1 MSTTLIIE
9 VAVIGIIVS
18 IALDY
23 AYDKYI
29 DRKVKDKLN
38 SFKDGQLNNG
48 RLSNGR
54 LNKTQK

>member
-18 IALDY
+18 ITLDY

-38 SFKDGQLNNG
+38 NFKDGQFN
-48 RLSNGR
+48 NGR

>member
-38 SFKDGQLNNG
+38 SFKDGQLNG
-48 RLSNGR
+48 SRLNSGR